1 MKVIAKARQTGKTTQ
16 LLYTSATV
24 GMPIVVYNRR
34 RVDTL
39 KTEASKMG
47 LDIPTP
53 MTFTEFTQQKGQFPK
68 EQGILID
75 ESQEILSMLVSQC
88 GCTLRAITVT
98 TD

>member
-1 MKVIAKARQTGKTTQ
+1 MKVIAKARQMGKTTQ

-24 GMPIVVYNRR
+24 GMPIVVSNRQ
-34 RVDTL
+34 RVEAL

-53 MTFTEFTQQKGQFPK
+53 MTFTEFTQQKGKFPK
-68 EQGILID
+68 GQGILID

-88 GCTLRAITVT
+88 DCTLKAITVT

>member
-16 LLYTSATV
+16 LLYTSATLD
-24 GMPIVVYNRR
+24 MPIVVSNRQ
-34 RVDTL
+34 RVELL
-39 KTEASKMG
+39 KIEASKIG
-47 LDIPTP
+47 LKIPTP
-53 MTFTEFTQQKGQFPK
+53 MTFTEFTQQKGHFPK

-88 GCTLRAITVT
+88 GCTLKAITVA